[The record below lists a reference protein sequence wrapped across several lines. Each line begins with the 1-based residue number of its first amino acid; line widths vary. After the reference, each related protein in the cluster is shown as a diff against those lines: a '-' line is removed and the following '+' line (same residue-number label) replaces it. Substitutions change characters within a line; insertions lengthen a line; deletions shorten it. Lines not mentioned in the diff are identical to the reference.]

1 MGKSID
7 GPRKTTI
14 KTIKNALYLSF
25 NVFSTKV
32 LIGGT
37 IYMGPTG
44 DETAIERGHS
54 SHLKVY
60 PFAGLREYLHFS
72 IILDPEY

>member
-14 KTIKNALYLSF
+14 KTMKNALYLSF
-25 NVFSTKV
+25 NAFSTKV

-37 IYMGPTG
+37 IFYVSYRRR
-44 DETAIERGHS
+44 DR
-54 SHLKVY
+54 HLTWSFE
-60 PFAGLREYLHFS
+60 PLEGLPVCRAKGVPSFLHY
-72 IILDPEY
+72 IRP